1 MVLETLKVHDEGPV
15 LFVEIDA
22 PPMNLLTPELVRDL
36 VSLIQDAE
44 GDDAVQVLVLGS
56 ADPDYFISHVDI
68 TRIKE
73 YRAEASRLTGEPSI
87 ALLFH
92 YLSESRLVTIAQIE
106 GRVRGVGS
114 ELVLATDMRFAARES
129 AIFSQFEPAFGVLPG
144 GGATQHLARLLGRSR
159 TLEVM
164 LSADDY
170 DADLAERYGWV
181 NRALPADDLG
191 DFVRSLAHRIAA
203 FPAAGRAVV
212 KDRVNAIALAPADD
226 FRRDSDLF
234 AQAVAEPEAQGL
246 LKAALGRGLQTR
258 EAELDLAS
266 MLADL
271 ARDARGQRTRDS
283 HGRERSRQRPRCQ
296 QPNHPTQRRSAVST
310 TELDES
316 TAAESSE
323 VSTVPLR
330 LEVTTLPV
338 TDVDRAKAFYQRLG
352 WRLDIDFKPTP
363 DTRGVQFTPPGSP
376 ASIQFGKGTNRM
388 TEPLEGLLLIV
399 EDIEAARAELIS
411 RGADVSEIWHAVPGE
426 GPHPGVDPERRSY
439 LSRASFADPDGN
451 TWQLQEITER
461 LPGRV

>member
-1 MVLETLKVHDEGPV
+1 M
-15 LFVEIDA
+15 
-22 PPMNLLTPELVRDL
+22 
-36 VSLIQDAE
+36 
-44 GDDAVQVLVLGS
+44 
-56 ADPDYFISHVDI
+56 
-68 TRIKE
+68 
-73 YRAEASRLTGEPSI
+73 
-87 ALLFH
+87 
-92 YLSESRLVTIAQIE
+92 
-106 GRVRGVGS
+106 
-114 ELVLATDMRFAARES
+114 
-129 AIFSQFEPAFGVLPG
+129 
-144 GGATQHLARLLGRSR
+144 
-159 TLEVM
+159 
-164 LSADDY
+164 
-170 DADLAERYGWV
+170 
-181 NRALPADDLG
+181 
-191 DFVRSLAHRIAA
+191 
-203 FPAAGRAVV
+203 
-212 KDRVNAIALAPADD
+212 
-226 FRRDSDLF
+226 
-234 AQAVAEPEAQGL
+234 
-246 LKAALGRGLQTR
+246 
-258 EAELDLAS
+258 
-266 MLADL
+266 
-271 ARDARGQRTRDS
+271 
-283 HGRERSRQRPRCQ
+283 
-296 QPNHPTQRRSAVST
+296 ST